1 MSFVKNLVEKFV
13 PIVLATIYLFF
24 SACSLHSI
32 GDVKKLTE
40 SHLRKIELAEALS
53 RSGQLLRQTLER
65 QIGSAHTDTQYN
77 LSYSLTEASLST
89 LSASGSSS
97 TLNNTKMSVN
107 YSLKDNETGNE
118 LTSGVVSATATSG
131 TIHLTMVRVFRPN
144 LHPSVWFN
152 FWVNVCIKSFSFIS
166 YLLRIK

>member
-1 MSFVKNLVEKFV
+1 MSFVKKLVGKMV
-13 PIVLATIYLFF
+13 PIILATIYLFF
-24 SACSLHSI
+24 SACSMHTI

-40 SHLRKIELAEALS
+40 SHLRKIELAEAQS
-53 RSGQLLRQTLER
+53 RSEQLLRQTLER
-65 QIGSAHTDTQYN
+65 QIGSAYTDTQYN

-131 TIHLTMVRVFRPN
+131 TITSYYGQSVSAQFASERLVQLLAERVYQKLQ
-144 LHPSVWFN
+144 LHFLSPEN
-152 FWVNVCIKSFSFIS
+152 
-166 YLLRIK
+166 